1 MADLIIYTVP
11 TCNTCARA
19 VRDLTE
25 DGVEFE
31 ERDIRKDEQWFQE
44 ASKLSIS
51 VPILVRDGTRRDR
64 LEGRLRLPLPV
75 APASA

>member
-19 VRDLTE
+19 VRDLTAE
-25 DGVEFE
+25 GVEFE
-31 ERDIRKDEQWFQE
+31 ERDIRQNEQWFEE

-51 VPILVRDGTRRDR
+51 VPILVRDGRVEIGWKGDF
-64 LEGRLRLPLPV
+64 GCPFQ
-75 APASA
+75 